1 MIERILQVLAR
12 ASAASPAPAPV
23 VATADTG
30 ERLDGNWTSIL
41 NGMGNINRD
50 RSVGVRAAT
59 ARELTQ
65 RELEAL
71 YTSNGIAAKIIDLPI
86 DDAARPGYE
95 VRVGNDAD
103 AALEEAI
110 TAAAALVPIEDG
122 GLISRRGLLAAVV
135 TAQKVADLY
144 GGAVIVGLLRD
155 GQDPLQPLMPGR
167 LEALEGLLI
176 FDRHRATPERDAA
189 RRVVAWQLSTPSGA
203 HLRVHPSRCVVLGG
217 TPLTPSLYEASD
229 GWPASRLQRVLTEL
243 VQEGTTSQTIAHLVQ
258 EAVVGKYSI
267 PGLAQ
272 LVAANNTTAI
282 KAWMATTHAMRSVFN
297 AVLIDSG
304 GGGYSSDTINFTGLT
319 EVLSAWPERVAAVA
333 EIPQMLLYGKSAPGL
348 NANGDAD
355 LRAYYDRVDSRYRG
369 ASGRLTAALQELLR
383 WLCLSRSGPTG
394 GRDVPRSLVWGSLWT
409 PSAKEEAETRLLTAR
424 TDALYLDRGVLSP
437 AEVAAS
443 RYGGRVWSA
452 ETALAKADRP
462 EDAVRSKAAATDL

>member
-1 MIERILQVLAR
+1 
-12 ASAASPAPAPV
+12 
-23 VATADTG
+23 
-30 ERLDGNWTSIL
+30 
-41 NGMGNINRD
+41 MGN
-50 RSVGVRAAT
+50 
-59 ARELTQ
+59 
-65 RELEAL
+65 
-71 YTSNGIAAKIIDLPI
+71 
-86 DDAARPGYE
+86 DDAAG
-95 VRVGNDAD
+95 
-103 AALEEAI
+103 LEEAI

-122 GLISRRGLLAAVV
+122 GLINRRGILAAVV
-135 TAQKVADLY
+135 TAQKTADLY
-144 GGAVIVGLLRD
+144 GGALIVGLLRD
-155 GQDPLQPLMPGR
+155 GRDPMLELMPGR

-176 FDRHRATPERDAA
+176 IDRHRATPERDAT

-203 HLRVHPSRCVVLGG
+203 YLRVHPSRCVVLGG

-243 VQEGTTSQTIAHLVQ
+243 IQEGTTSQTIAHLVQ

-272 LVAANNTTAI
+272 LVASNNTTAI

-369 ASGRLTAALQELLR
+369 EAGRLTAALQELLR

-409 PSAKEEAETRLLTAR
+409 PSKSEEAETRLNTAR
-424 TDALYLDRGVLSP
+424 ADAIYLDRGVVSP
-437 AEVAAS
+437 AEVATS
-443 RYGGRVWSA
+443 RYGGRVWSG
-452 ETALAKADRP
+452 ETALAPLTQRP
-462 EDAVRSKAAATDL
+462 EEAVRAKAAADI